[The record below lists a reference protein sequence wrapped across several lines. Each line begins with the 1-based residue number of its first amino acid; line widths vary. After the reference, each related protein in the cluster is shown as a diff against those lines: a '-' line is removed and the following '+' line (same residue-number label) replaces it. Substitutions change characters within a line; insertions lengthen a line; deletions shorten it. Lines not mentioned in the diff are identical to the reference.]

1 MKFRCLCRI
10 PLKSIYSDVNNRH
23 CDGFLNVNIYHGRG
37 RDTDRAELANSDI
50 VLSTYHTI
58 AAEAL
63 DNKSPLYQIK
73 WFRVVLDEG

>member
-1 MKFRCLCRI
+1 MKFRCLFCA
-10 PLKSIYSDVNNRH
+10 PLESIKSNVANRH
-23 CDGFLNVNIYHGRG
+23 CDGSLNMNVYHGRG
-37 RDTDRAELANSDI
+37 REIDRRELANSDI

-63 DNKSPLYQIK
+63 DINSPLYQIK